1 MAEMT
6 RKAYAAAYGP
16 TTGDRVRLGNTSLL
30 AEVEHDHITLGDELT
45 TGGGKSYRDGMG
57 MSGATLHRDG
67 ALDLVIHN
75 ALVIDPVLGIVKG
88 DIGVREGRIVGI
100 GKAGNPDVMDGVH
113 PDLVCGP
120 STVIAH
126 GEKLIATPGGIDVHV
141 HFKTPEL
148 VQHALSTGLTTL
160 MGGGHGPLFSID
172 SGGGWTTA
180 NMLRAVEAM
189 PMNFGFLGRGSTHD
203 PEAIREHVASG
214 IMGVKI
220 HEDYSAAPAVID
232 NALSV
237 ADELDF
243 QVQIHTDTLNEAGFY
258 ESTMA
263 AIAGR
268 TIHMY
273 HTEGAGGGHAPDI
286 IRCNGEAHCLPSSTN
301 PTNPF
306 TINTFDEHLDMTMTV
321 HHLMPD
327 IPEDV
332 AFAESRIRAQTIA
345 AEDILHD
352 MGAISMFGSDSM
364 GMGRINEVVARCWQ
378 LASKMRDQRG
388 PLPEETLE
396 GADNARILRYLAKY
410 TINAARVFGIDHAVG
425 SLEAGKMADIVLWK
439 PAFFGLKPQTVIKGG
454 FTAWAAMGDAAASVG
469 AAEPV
474 RQRGTWGAV
483 GAAPAALST
492 TFVHPSA
499 IEADLAGRLGLAKPL
514 TATGPVRR
522 LTKADM
528 LHNTALPDIRV
539 DAQTF
544 DVFIDGE
551 KAWCEPLDKIALGQL
566 YLLR

>member
-6 RKAYAAAYGP
+6 RAAYAAAYGP
-16 TTGDRVRLGNTSLL
+16 TRGDRVRLGDTSLTVEV
-30 AEVEHDHITLGDELT
+30 AEDRLVPGEELT
-45 TGGGKSYRDGMG
+45 TGGGKSYRAGMG
-57 MSGATLHRDG
+57 MAASARHDAG
-67 ALDLVIHN
+67 ALDLVVHN
-75 ALVIDPVLGIVKG
+75 ALVIDPVIGVVKA
-88 DIGVREGRIVGI
+88 DIGVREGRIAGI
-100 GKAGNPDVMDGVH
+100 GKAGNPDAMEGVH

-120 STVIAH
+120 STLVAH
-126 GEKLIATPGGIDVHV
+126 GERLIATPGGIDVHV
-141 HFKTPEL
+141 HFKSPAL
-148 VQHALSTGLTTL
+148 VPHALSAGLTTL
-160 MGGGHGPLFSID
+160 VGGGHGPLFSVD

-180 NMLRAVEAM
+180 NMLRAVEAL
-189 PMNFGFLGRGSTHD
+189 PMNFGFLGRGSAHD
-203 PEAIREHVASG
+203 PDAIREHMASG
-214 IMGVKI
+214 VLGVKI
-220 HEDYSAAPAVID
+220 HEDYGASPAVID
-232 NALSV
+232 ACLTL

-286 IRCNGEAHCLPSSTN
+286 IRCNGEANCLPSSTN

-306 TINTFDEHLDMTMTV
+306 TVNTFDEHLDMTMTV

-327 IPEDV
+327 SPEDV

-364 GMGRINEVVARCWQ
+364 GMGRVNEVVARCWQ
-378 LASKMRDQRG
+378 LASRMKEARG
-388 PLPEETLE
+388 PLPGEPFAD
-396 GADNARILRYLAKY
+396 ADNARILRYLAKY
-410 TINAARVFGIDHAVG
+410 TINAARVFGIDREVG
-425 SLEAGKMADIVLWK
+425 SLETGKMADIVLWK

-454 FTAWAAMGDAAASVG
+454 FTAWAAIGDAAASVG

-474 RQRGTWGAV
+474 AMRPAWGAL
-483 GAAPAALST
+483 GAAPAAIST
-492 TFVHPSA
+492 VFAHGSA

-514 TATGPVRR
+514 TAIGPTRSLAKR
-522 LTKADM
+522 DM
-528 LHNTALPDIRV
+528 LRNDALPDIRV
-539 DAQTF
+539 DPATF

-551 KAWCEPLDKIALGQL
+551 RAWCEPAERVALGQL

>member
-6 RKAYAAAYGP
+6 RAAYAAAFGP
-16 TTGDRVRLGNTSLL
+16 TEGDRVRLGDTSLL
-30 AEVEHDHITLGDELT
+30 AEVAEDRLVPGEELA

-57 MSGATLHRDG
+57 MRAAQRHADG
-67 ALDLVIHN
+67 ALDLVVHN
-75 ALVIDPVLGIVKG
+75 ALVIDPVIGVVKG
-88 DIGVREGRIVGI
+88 DIGVREGRVVGI
-100 GKAGNPDVMDGVH
+100 GKAGNPDVMDGVD
-113 PDLVCGP
+113 PALVCGP
-120 STVIAH
+120 STVVAH
-126 GEKLIATPGGIDVHV
+126 GETLIATPGGIDVHV
-141 HFKTPEL
+141 HFKTPDL
-148 VQHALSTGLTTL
+148 VRHALSTGLTTL
-160 MGGGHGPLFSID
+160 VGGGHGPLFAID

-203 PEAIREHVASG
+203 AGSIREQAASG
-214 IMGVKI
+214 VLGVKI
-220 HEDYSAAPAVID
+220 HEDYGAAPAAID
-232 NALSV
+232 TALSV

-243 QVQIHTDTLNEAGFY
+243 QVQIHTDTLNESGFY

-286 IRCNGEAHCLPSSTN
+286 IRCNGEANCLPSSTN

-306 TINTFDEHLDMTMTV
+306 TVNTFDEHLDMTMTV

-352 MGAISMFGSDSM
+352 IGAISMFGSDSM
-364 GMGRINEVVARCWQ
+364 GMGRVNEVVARCWQ
-378 LASKMRDQRG
+378 LASKMKDQRG
-388 PLPEETLE
+388 PLPEEPFD
-396 GADNARILRYLAKY
+396 GADNARILRYLAKI
-410 TINAARVFGIDHAVG
+410 TINAARVFGIDGEVG
-425 SLEAGKMADIVLWK
+425 SLEPGKMADIVLWK

-454 FTAWAAMGDAAASVG
+454 FTAWAAIGDAAASVG

-474 RQRGTWGAV
+474 RMRGAWGAV
-483 GAAPAALST
+483 GAAPPAIST
-492 TFVHPSA
+492 TFAHPSA
-499 IEADLAGRLGLAKPL
+499 IERDLAGRLGLAKPL
-514 TATGPVRR
+514 TAIGPTRD
-522 LTKADM
+522 LSKGDM
-528 LHNTALPDIRV
+528 LHNAALPDIRV
-539 DAQTF
+539 DPQTF

-551 KAWCEPLDKIALGQL
+551 RAWCEPVDRVALGQL